1 VIAHHGPAAHFVEDT
16 SMLEIGLRRWP
27 DEPSGGEHEIAA
39 VHVRLPPR
47 DDPDDDRFAIDFTTS
62 GGHTLRV
69 RLRVEHMESLGQCL
83 PEAAA
88 SMPLSKP

>member
-1 VIAHHGPAAHFVEDT
+1 LKTT

-27 DEPSGGEHEIAA
+27 DAPDGGEHEIAA
-39 VHVRLPPR
+39 VHVRLPPA

-69 RLRVEHMESLGQCL
+69 RLNVVHMEALGQCL
-83 PEAAA
+83 IEAAEERRQ
-88 SMPLSKP
+88 

>member
-1 VIAHHGPAAHFVEDT
+1 
-16 SMLEIGLRRWP
+16 MLEIGLRRWP

-47 DDPDDDRFAIDFTTS
+47 DNLDDDRFAIDFTTS

-69 RLRVEHMESLGQCL
+69 RLHVDHMEALGRVL
-83 PEAAA
+83 LDAAA
-88 SMPLSKP
+88 ERGLHGDV